1 MSLTACIAGLLA
13 AAASALPPSPADGI
27 RDDARVFPVE
37 ARAVLS
43 AEMQAFTSASGIRL
57 FIDTNTYLEADVNPG
72 ERCRQLV
79 RAWCG
84 EEPGVVICVDRASKP
99 MHAIQISPALWAR
112 SSELEIMPAL
122 LAAAEQIGRS
132 QVSAEGLTE
141 GARTLMK
148 RLTRLEK
155 LARARERA
163 WVEVSSALLNGI
175 ATLYNAAD
183 DARLGAARAALRAR
197 FEQVEAV
204 LAARGEGPW
213 FAGARFGLVDAA
225 FAPVFRYFE
234 VIPPDGLF
242 DRLPRVQ
249 AWQQALAV
257 RPSVQAAA
265 VPGYAQRLRVFLD
278 ARGGALSR
286 RLATM
291 PA

>member
-155 LARARERA
+155 LARARERVLDHSDKLLASAFGASLAVGGLVA
-163 WVEVSSALLNGI
+163 WLLSRRMRRHEIAQAVQHTFPDVEVGQRFGAPNGGGVVVEVS
-175 ATLYNAAD
+175 
-183 DARLGAARAALRAR
+183 
-197 FEQVEAV
+197 
-204 LAARGEGPW
+204 
-213 FAGARFGLVDAA
+213 
-225 FAPVFRYFE
+225 FRK
-234 VIPPDGLF
+234 
-242 DRLPRVQ
+242 
-249 AWQQALAV
+249 
-257 RPSVQAAA
+257 
-265 VPGYAQRLRVFLD
+265 
-278 ARGGALSR
+278 
-286 RLATM
+286 
-291 PA
+291 

>member
-1 MSLTACIAGLLA
+1 MSRLQLISHALCPYVQRAAIVLAEKGAPFERRDVDLSAKPAWFLALSPLGKTPVLCVDGEALFESAVICEYLDETLLPR
-13 AAASALPPSPADGI
+13 LHPAD
-27 RDDARVFPVE
+27 A
-37 ARAVLS
+37 
-43 AEMQAFTSASGIRL
+43 
-57 FIDTNTYLEADVNPG
+57 
-72 ERCRQLV
+72 
-79 RAWCG
+79 
-84 EEPGVVICVDRASKP
+84 
-99 MHAIQISPALWAR
+99 
-112 SSELEIMPAL
+112 
-122 LAAAEQIGRS
+122 
-132 QVSAEGLTE
+132 
-141 GARTLMK
+141 
-148 RLTRLEK
+148 

-163 WVEVSSALLNGI
+163 WVEVGSALLNGI

-183 DARLGAARAALRAR
+183 DARLGAARAALRVR

-249 AWQQALAV
+249 AWQQALAA